1 MLAVSIDKV
10 GTKGKAYSDVLYVE
24 ELIGPDT
31 ISTLPPATLDA
42 FGDHG
47 KLADTL
53 EGDLDDA
60 RRVLN
65 ELAGFNISLA
75 SVTEQLTQDG
85 VRVFE
90 DAAEK
95 LLSAIARKRC
105 ALSPI
110 DKLLKRH
117 SGGESMPCLRQ
128 LEIPL
133 DPLQP

>member
-1 MLAVSIDKV
+1 LLAVSIAKV
-10 GTKGKAYSDVLYVE
+10 GRKAKHTAISYTVE
-24 ELIGPDT
+24 ELVGPEP
-31 ISTLPPATLDA
+31 ISTVPPATLDA

-53 EGDLDDA
+53 EGDLDDS

-85 VRVFE
+85 LRVFE

-117 SGGESMPCLRQ
+117 SGGDVHALPAAVGN
-128 LEIPL
+128 PA
-133 DPLQP
+133 

>member
-10 GTKGKAYSDVLYVE
+10 GTKGKAYSDVLYIE

-31 ISTLPPATLDA
+31 ISTVPPATLDA

-117 SGGESMPCLRQ
+117 SGGDVHALPAAVGN
-128 LEIPL
+128 PA
-133 DPLQP
+133 